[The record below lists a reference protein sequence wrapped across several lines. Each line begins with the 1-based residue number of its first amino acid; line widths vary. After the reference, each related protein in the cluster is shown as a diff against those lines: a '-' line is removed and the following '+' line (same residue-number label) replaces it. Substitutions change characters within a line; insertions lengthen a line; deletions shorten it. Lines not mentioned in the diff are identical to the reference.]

1 MNYLCKRCVWSSQC
15 GGEHPCSH
23 YDPINLE
30 DHMLQEYI
38 DELRMSKQRADMTAI
53 EQDNMEQE

>member
-1 MNYLCKRCVWSSQC
+1 MNYLCKRCVWRTQC

-30 DHMLQEYI
+30 DHVLQEYI
-38 DELRMSKQRADMTAI
+38 DELRICKRLADTTAI
-53 EQDNMEQE
+53 EQDNLEWE